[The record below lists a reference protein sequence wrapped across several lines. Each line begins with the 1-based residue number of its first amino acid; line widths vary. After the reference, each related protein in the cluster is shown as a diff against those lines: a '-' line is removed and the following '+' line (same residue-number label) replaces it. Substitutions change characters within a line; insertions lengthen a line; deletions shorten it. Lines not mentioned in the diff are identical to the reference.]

1 MKIPQNEK
9 GAVGQNRERG
19 ASPCQCSAFSLK
31 PAILP
36 VARPEAGQA
45 VTALLITNPSVSRP
59 TTMRPTAR

>member
-1 MKIPQNEK
+1 L
-9 GAVGQNRERG
+9 
-19 ASPCQCSAFSLK
+19 SLK